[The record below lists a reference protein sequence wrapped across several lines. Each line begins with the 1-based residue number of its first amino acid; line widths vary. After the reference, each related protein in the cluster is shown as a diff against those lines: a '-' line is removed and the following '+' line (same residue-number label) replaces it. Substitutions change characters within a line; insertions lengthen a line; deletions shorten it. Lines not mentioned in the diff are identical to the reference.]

1 MKVKIKNRS
10 HRYNK
15 NRPWSRH
22 ECKYTEYKKLKKS
35 VAYKKS
41 AQLKIEQPIAFE
53 GLTMWQ

>member
-10 HRYNK
+10 HRYSK
-15 NRPWSRH
+15 N

-35 VAYKKS
+35 VAYKTS